1 MSAFYASKV
10 QSVAAAGE
18 AHNEATRKRYPQ
30 AQDLVGALNTNI
42 KLALVGEEQV
52 MTSVCADWRLT
63 GKVVGVSCQIV
74 CMILCCC

>member
-10 QSVAAAGE
+10 QSIAAAGE
-18 AHNEATRKRYPQ
+18 AHNEATRKRYPR

-52 MTSVCADWRLT
+52 MTSVGADWRLT
-63 GKVVGVSCQIV
+63 RGVVGVSYRTV
-74 CMILCCC
+74 CMILC